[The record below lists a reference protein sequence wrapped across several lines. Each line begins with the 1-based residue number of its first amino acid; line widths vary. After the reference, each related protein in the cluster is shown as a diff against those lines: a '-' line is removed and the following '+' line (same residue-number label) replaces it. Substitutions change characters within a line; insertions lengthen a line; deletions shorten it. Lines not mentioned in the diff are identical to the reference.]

1 MYFMRLSATIL
12 LLLLLVAVPPCWAG
26 GDDLYTRMQAASLEV
41 LVDGKLVG
49 SGWFVSP
56 GGVGLTAAHLVR
68 SGGKLEVISTDF
80 GRMRARLVA
89 IDLGRDIA
97 VFHVKRSLKAFSFLQ
112 IAAKMPVAGQK
123 LYLFGAP
130 LFRHGI
136 MISGEVAKPQTQ
148 FEWNNRNGCYTEVF
162 PVSAMTPEGFSG
174 APWVDAEGKVLGL
187 QSGLMAWK
195 GAPMGIAF
203 MSPLQG
209 VSKLLAD
216 KKDEITV
223 SLGAML
229 AEPWEQPVGLDSR
242 NGFASEGIIVQQT
255 FSGGSLTNAGISRGD
270 ALLALDGEKLMSRDE
285 LIQRVRSYQPWAE
298 VLFSVGRKLGEIEE
312 IPVVLIPRE
321 KF

>member
-1 MYFMRLSATIL
+1 
-12 LLLLLVAVPPCWAG
+12 
-26 GDDLYTRMQAASLEV
+26 MQAASLEV
-41 LVDGKLVG
+41 LVDGKLLG

-68 SGGKLEVISTDF
+68 GGGKLEVISTDF
-80 GRMRARLVA
+80 GRMPARLGAV
-89 IDLGRDIA
+89 DLGRDLA
-97 VFHVKRSLKAFSFLQ
+97 VFYVKRSLKAFSFLQ
-112 IAAKMPVAGQK
+112 VSAKMPVEGQK
-123 LYLFGAP
+123 LYLVGAP
-130 LFRHGI
+130 LFRQGI

-174 APWVDAEGKVLGL
+174 APWVDAEGKVFGL

-229 AEPWEQPVGLDSR
+229 AEPWEQPVGLDPR

-255 FSGGSLTNAGISRGD
+255 FNSGPLANAGIFKGD
-270 ALLALDGEKLMSRDE
+270 TLLVLDGQKLRSRDE
-285 LIQRVRSYQPWAE
+285 LIQRVRSSQPWSELLFAVRRKSGDIDE
-298 VLFSVGRKLGEIEE
+298 VA
-312 IPVVLIPRE
+312 VVLAPRE